1 MMALIRIIFYSIIA
15 YFVIRFIRKFVGGRP
30 ADSRRRLHVASNK
43 TSRMVRCESCGTFVA
58 ETRALVIGS
67 RDFCSKACAEK
78 KRA

>member
-1 MMALIRIIFYSIIA
+1 MMSLIRLIFYSIIA
-15 YFVIRFIRKFVGGRP
+15 YFVIRFIRKFLAIRP
-30 ADSRRRLHVASNK
+30 TASRRGLHVAATRASQ
-43 TSRMVRCESCGTFVA
+43 MVRCESCGTFVA